1 VIGGINQEPNY
12 LGSIGESKSSK
23 EVKEMKKL
31 FSSVLA
37 VLIAT
42 MIFPPMVQAKEVRI
56 KWGATSVRS
65 SGYAHG
71 VLFAKAVNQAYPKEI
86 SVTVVETGGWVE
98 NLNRMRVGLLQLA
111 QVNPISAYTAY
122 HGLFD
127 FKDQKNPKIRMM
139 AVTAV
144 STFTFIAGKDTGV
157 TTIEG
162 LNGLKMASSPETT
175 SERLGRM
182 FLEANGINPI
192 YKWGGTSSNLEA
204 MKAKTVDAWS
214 RPGFRDGA
222 ITELAIT
229 RPLNFLPITE
239 EHLKK
244 YNAKYPAH
252 GKGIISPAGQYK
264 GQDKAYLTLAFV
276 EGEMVDKDVPEDIVY
291 KILKAVYAKRMEM
304 VKVDAS
310 FREGGLADFPKLTM
324 EYCDVPLHPGAI
336 KFYQENGMKI
346 PDKLL
351 LPK

>member
-1 VIGGINQEPNY
+1 MFFLFVFVAIGSLTI
-12 LGSIGESKSSK
+12 L
-23 EVKEMKKL
+23 
-31 FSSVLA
+31 
-37 VLIAT
+37 
-42 MIFPPMVQAKEVRI
+42 PMVDAKAIRI

-98 NLNRMRVGLLQLA
+98 NLSRMRVGLLQLA

-139 AVTAV
+139 AATAV
-144 STFTFIAGKDTGV
+144 SPFTFVAGKDTGV

-182 FLEANGINPI
+182 FLEANGIHPI

-204 MKAKTVDAWS
+204 MKAKTVDSWA
-214 RPGFRDGA
+214 RPGFQDGA
-222 ITELAIT
+222 ITELGFT
-229 RPLNFLPITE
+229 RPLNFLAITE

-252 GKGIISPAGQYK
+252 GKGIMSPGGQYK
-264 GQDKAYLTLAFV
+264 GQDQSYLTLAFV

-291 KILKAVYAKRMEM
+291 KILKAVYARRMEM

-336 KFYQENGMKI
+336 KFYQELGIKI

-351 LPK
+351 SPK